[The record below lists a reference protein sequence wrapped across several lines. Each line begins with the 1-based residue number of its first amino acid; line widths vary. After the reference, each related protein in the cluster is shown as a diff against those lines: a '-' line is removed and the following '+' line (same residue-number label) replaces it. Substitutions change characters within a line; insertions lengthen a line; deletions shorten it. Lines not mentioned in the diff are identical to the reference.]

1 MNASP
6 PPTCQLLAGSSH
18 FATRMLVDISAEGS
32 SDVTVAATP
41 DAVDL
46 SALIAFSTEDI
57 DKPDLDD
64 RKYRYLKLANNL
76 QLLLVSDPECDHAA
90 ACADVAVGSASD
102 PEELPG
108 LAHFLEHMLFLG
120 TAKYPA
126 ENAYQS
132 FLEQHGGS
140 SNAFTQ
146 HENTTCAPTR
156 APACARTFLS
166 PACSPSSET
175 YRYPFC
181 PNAQTI
187 STSSTRSCSAH
198 STGLPNSFCARS
210 SPRAPPSAR

>member
-1 MNASP
+1 MS
-6 PPTCQLLAGSSH
+6 
-18 FATRMLVDISAEGS
+18 VDTSAEGS

-146 HENTTCAPTR
+146 HENTTCAPAR
-156 APACARTFLS
+156 APASASTFLLS
-166 PACSPSSET
+166 CVFALMTPIHFVLTRRLFRRPAPVPARRT
-175 YRYPFC
+175 RPVC
-181 PNAQTI
+181 PI
-187 STSSTRSCSAH
+187 LS
-198 STGLPNSFCARS
+198 LPALLRECHR
-210 SPRAPPSAR
+210 PRDEGC